1 MLTRAEIMLQSAQSE
16 LSTDTQNLL
25 EKFAAFEN
33 RYPKIWANIEETL
46 YSKTDLNFADLIN
59 LLQAFSEITS

>member
-25 EKFAAFEN
+25 EKLATFEN
-33 RYPKIWANIEETL
+33 RYPKIWVNISETV
-46 YSKTDLNFADLIN
+46 YSKTDLNLSDLIN
-59 LLQAFSEITS
+59 LLQAFSQITA